1 MSETK
6 LDKDMYFN
14 QPPDDH
20 DRQEV
25 VTVNDPDNIV
35 GLSNKV
41 HSPEISTGTVKKVV
55 AEDVDKNL
63 INNIPNE
70 TEVNKNPVESVKDIL
85 QEKPESMTGGGKCK
99 TDGGRI
105 IGNNSGNST
114 AGALSFNANSLPKTA
129 GACTNS
135 SAGALAFND
144 EELVKQLSALKKND
158 RIGSG
163 ALATA
168 AITSLI
174 SVAPQIIKAIS
185 DLKKGKTV
193 GEGSAIY
200 MKDLSPDKY
209 NQMEALMKQIKNQK
223 NNFKFDSANNEYV
236 VGTGKFGD
244 FMSRA
249 WSKVKEIYGSEAF
262 KPIRNALLSAASN
275 TATKAINKVADKAV
289 SKVQNEDLK
298 NIINVTR
305 DTAQNAKDNII
316 DSQKASGCVKKGGR
330 SSNSSSDA
338 NRYSDNATVKYL
350 STQNKAKMF
359 DKLAN
364 DELAS
369 DSCEEDELTD
379 PKNIFKKKSLNV
391 YPGLPNSKT
400 IVGKYKKIRAR
411 SVFM

>member
-41 HSPEISTGTVKKVV
+41 HSPEISTGPVKKAV
-55 AEDVDKNL
+55 AEDIDKNL

-85 QEKPESMTGGGKCK
+85 QEKPQEMTGAG
-99 TDGGRI
+99 
-105 IGNNSGNST
+105 SG
-114 AGALSFNANSLPKTA
+114 GALSFNANSLPKTA
-129 GACTNS
+129 GALS
-135 SAGALAFND
+135 FND

-193 GEGSAIY
+193 VGEGQAIY

-249 WSKVKEIYGSEAF
+249 WNKVKEIYGSEAF

-275 TATKAINKVADKAV
+275 TATKAINKVADKAA

-305 DTAQNAKDNII
+305 ETAQNAKDNLI
-316 DSQKASGCVKKGGR
+316 DSQKASGCLKKGGR
-330 SSNSSSDA
+330 SANSSSSA
-338 NRYSDNATVKYL
+338 YL
-350 STQNKAKMF
+350 STQNKAKVF
-359 DKLAN
+359 EKLAN

-369 DSCEEDELTD
+369 DSCDEDELTD
-379 PKNIFKKKSLNV
+379 PKNIFKKKSMNV
-391 YPGLPNSKT
+391 YPGLPNAKT
-400 IVGKYKKIRAR
+400 IVGKYKKVRAR

>member
-20 DRQEV
+20 VRQEV

-41 HSPEISTGTVKKVV
+41 HSPEISTGPVKKAI
-55 AEDVDKNL
+55 AEDIDKNL

-85 QEKPESMTGGGKCK
+85 QETPKDMTGGGSCK
-99 TDGGRI
+99 TDG
-105 IGNNSGNST
+105 
-114 AGALSFNANSLPKTA
+114 GALSFNANSLPKPSG
-129 GACTNS
+129 GAPCSTNG
-135 SAGALAFND
+135 GALAFSDD
-144 EELVKQLSALKKND
+144 ELQKQLSALKKND

-193 GEGSAIY
+193 GEGQAIY

-209 NQMEALMKQIKNQK
+209 DQMEALMKQIKNQK

-249 WSKVKEIYGSEAF
+249 WNKVKEIYGSEAF

-275 TATKAINKVADKAV
+275 TATKAINKVADKAA

-305 DTAQNAKDNII
+305 ETAQNAKDNLLE
-316 DSQKASGCVKKGGR
+316 SQKASGCVKKGG
-330 SSNSSSDA
+330 SSSA
-338 NRYSDNATVKYL
+338 SNAYL
-350 STQNKAKMF
+350 STQNKAKVF
-359 DKLAN
+359 DKMAN

-369 DSCEEDELTD
+369 DSCDEDELTD
-379 PKNIFKKKSLNV
+379 PKNIFKKKSMNV
-391 YPGLPNSKT
+391 YPGLPNAKT
-400 IVGKYKKIRAR
+400 IVGKYKKVRAR

>member
-1 MSETK
+1 MNEPNK
-6 LDKDMYFN
+6 RDKDMYFN
-14 QPPDDH
+14 QPPDEH
-20 DRQEV
+20 VRQEV

-35 GLSNKV
+35 GLSHKV

-55 AEDVDKNL
+55 TEDVDKNL

-85 QEKPESMTGGGKCK
+85 QEAPTEPRLLKEQSPESMTGGGAC
-99 TDGGRI
+99 T
-105 IGNNSGNST
+105 NSS
-114 AGALSFNANSLPKTA
+114 AGALSFNANSLPKT
-129 GACTNS
+129 
-135 SAGALAFND
+135 AGALAFND

-200 MKDLSPDKY
+200 MKDLSPDRY
-209 NQMEALMKQIKNQK
+209 DQMEALMKQIKNQK

-305 DTAQNAKDNII
+305 ETAQNAKDNII
-316 DSQKASGCVKKGGR
+316 DSQKASGCVKKGGK
-330 SSNSSSDA
+330 SANNTSDA
-338 NRYSDNATVKYL
+338 SRYL

-369 DSCEEDELTD
+369 DSCDEDELTD
-379 PKNIFKKKSLNV
+379 PKNIFKKKSMNV

-400 IVGKYKKIRAR
+400 IVGKYKKVRAR

>member
-1 MSETK
+1 MNEPNK

-14 QPPDDH
+14 QPPPDH

-35 GLSNKV
+35 GLSHKV
-41 HSPEISTGTVKKVV
+41 HSPEISTGPVKKAV
-55 AEDVDKNL
+55 AEDIDKNL

-70 TEVNKNPVESVKDIL
+70 TQVNKNPVESVKDIL
-85 QEKPESMTGGGKCK
+85 QEKPESMTGAGKCNT
-99 TDGGRI
+99 TD
-105 IGNNSGNST
+105 NT
-114 AGALSFNANSLPKTA
+114 AGALSFNANSLPKPS
-129 GACTNS
+129 G
-135 SAGALAFND
+135 GALAFND

-193 GEGSAIY
+193 GEGQAIY

-209 NQMEALMKQIKNQK
+209 DQMEALMKQVKNQK

-236 VGTGKFGD
+236 VGTGKFGS

-249 WSKVKEIYGSEAF
+249 WNKVKEIYGSEAF
-262 KPIRNALLSAASN
+262 KPIRNALLNAASN
-275 TATKAINKVADKAV
+275 TATKAINKVADKAA

-305 DTAQNAKDNII
+305 ETAQNAADNLI
-316 DSQKASGCVKKGGR
+316 DSQKASGCVKKGG
-330 SSNSSSDA
+330 SAASDA
-338 NRYSDNATVKYL
+338 NRYL

-369 DSCEEDELTD
+369 DSCDEDELTD
-379 PKNIFKKKSLNV
+379 PKNIFKKKALNV
-391 YPGLPNSKT
+391 YPGLPNAKT
-400 IVGKYKKIRAR
+400 IVGKYKKVRAR

>member
-1 MSETK
+1 MNEPNK
-6 LDKDMYFN
+6 LDKETYFN
-14 QPPDDH
+14 QPPDEH
-20 DRQEV
+20 VRQEV

-35 GLSNKV
+35 GLSHKV
-41 HSPEISTGTVKKVV
+41 HSPEVSTGPVKKVV
-55 AEDVDKNL
+55 AEDVDRNL

-85 QEKPESMTGGGKCK
+85 KEKPESMTGGGKCQ
-99 TDGGRI
+99 TDG
-105 IGNNSGNST
+105 
-114 AGALSFNANSLPKTA
+114 GALSFNANSLPKTA
-129 GACTNS
+129 GA
-135 SAGALAFND
+135 LAFSD

-200 MKDLSPDKY
+200 LKDLSPDRY
-209 NQMEALMKQIKNQK
+209 DQMEALMKQIKNQK

-305 DTAQNAKDNII
+305 ETAQNAKDNII
-316 DSQKASGCVKKGGR
+316 DSQKGSGCVKKGGSCSS
-330 SSNSSSDA
+330 SSNS
-338 NRYSDNATVKYL
+338 YL

-379 PKNIFKKKSLNV
+379 PKNIFKKKSMNV
-391 YPGLPNSKT
+391 YPGLPNAKT
-400 IVGKYKKIRAR
+400 IVGKYKKVRAR

>member
-41 HSPEISTGTVKKVV
+41 HSPEISTGPVKKAV
-55 AEDVDKNL
+55 AEDIDKNL

-85 QEKPESMTGGGKCK
+85 QEKPQEMTGGG
-99 TDGGRI
+99 
-105 IGNNSGNST
+105 SG
-114 AGALSFNANSLPKTA
+114 GALSFNANSLPKTA
-129 GACTNS
+129 GALS
-135 SAGALAFND
+135 FND

-193 GEGSAIY
+193 VGEGQSIY

-249 WSKVKEIYGSEAF
+249 WNKVKEIYGSEAF

-275 TATKAINKVADKAV
+275 TATKAINKVADKAA

-305 DTAQNAKDNII
+305 ETAQNAKDNLI
-316 DSQKASGCVKKGGR
+316 DSQKASGCLKKGGR
-330 SSNSSSDA
+330 SANSSSSA
-338 NRYSDNATVKYL
+338 YL
-350 STQNKAKMF
+350 STQNKAKVF
-359 DKLAN
+359 EKLAN

-369 DSCEEDELTD
+369 DSCDEDELTD
-379 PKNIFKKKSLNV
+379 PKNIFKKKSMNV
-391 YPGLPNSKT
+391 YPGLPNAKT
-400 IVGKYKKIRAR
+400 IVGKYKKVRAR

>member
-1 MSETK
+1 MNEPNK

-35 GLSNKV
+35 GLSKKV

-85 QEKPESMTGGGKCK
+85 QEKPESMTGGGA
-99 TDGGRI
+99 D
-105 IGNNSGNST
+105 NT
-114 AGALSFNANSLPKTA
+114 AGALSFNANSLPKT
-129 GACTNS
+129 
-135 SAGALAFND
+135 AGALAFND

-158 RIGSG
+158 RVGSG

-209 NQMEALMKQIKNQK
+209 DQMEALMKQIKNQK
-223 NNFKFDSANNEYV
+223 NNFKFDSANNEFV

-249 WSKVKEIYGSEAF
+249 WNKVKEIYGSEAF
-262 KPIRNALLSAASN
+262 KPIRNALLNAASN
-275 TATKAINKVADKAV
+275 TATRAINKVADKAA

-305 DTAQNAKDNII
+305 ETAQSAKDNII
-316 DSQKASGCVKKGGR
+316 DSQKASGCLKKGGR
-330 SSNSSSDA
+330 SSNNAASSYSNDA
-338 NRYSDNATVKYL
+338 NRYSNDANRYSNDANRYL

-369 DSCEEDELTD
+369 DSCDEDELTD
-379 PKNIFKKKSLNV
+379 PKNIFKKKSMNV
-391 YPGLPNSKT
+391 YPGLPNAKT
-400 IVGKYKKIRAR
+400 IVGKYKKVRAR

>member
-1 MSETK
+1 MEEPNK

-14 QPPDDH
+14 QPPDEH
-20 DRQEV
+20 VRQEV
-25 VTVNDPDNIV
+25 VTVNDPNNIV

-41 HSPEISTGTVKKVV
+41 HSPEVSTGPVKKVV

-85 QEKPESMTGGGKCK
+85 QEIPKENSESMTGAGKCK
-99 TDGGRI
+99 TDGG
-105 IGNNSGNST
+105 
-114 AGALSFNANSLPKTA
+114 ALSFNVNSLPKTS
-129 GACTNS
+129 G
-135 SAGALAFND
+135 GALAFND

-193 GEGSAIY
+193 GEGQAIY

-209 NQMEALMKQIKNQK
+209 DQMEALMKQVKNQK

-305 DTAQNAKDNII
+305 ETAQNAKDNII
-316 DSQKASGCVKKGGR
+316 DSQKASGCVKKGGK
-330 SSNSSSDA
+330 SANTTSDA
-338 NRYSDNATVKYL
+338 NRYL

-364 DELAS
+364 DELAT
-369 DSCEEDELTD
+369 DSCDEDELTD
-379 PKNIFKKKSLNV
+379 PKNIFKKKSMNV
-391 YPGLPNSKT
+391 YPGLPNAKT
-400 IVGKYKKIRAR
+400 IVGKYKKVRAR

>member
-1 MSETK
+1 MNEQNK

-35 GLSNKV
+35 GLSHKV
-41 HSPEISTGTVKKVV
+41 HSPEISTGPVKKAV
-55 AEDVDKNL
+55 AEDIDKNL

-85 QEKPESMTGGGKCK
+85 QTIPAKSPEEMTGGGKCIT
-99 TDGGRI
+99 TDG
-105 IGNNSGNST
+105 
-114 AGALSFNANSLPKTA
+114 GALSFNANSLPKPS
-129 GACTNS
+129 GGGIISNNS
-135 SAGALAFND
+135 RNSTAGALAFND

-193 GEGSAIY
+193 GEGQAIY

-209 NQMEALMKQIKNQK
+209 DQMEALMKQIKNQK

-249 WSKVKEIYGSEAF
+249 WNKVKEIYGSEAF

-275 TATKAINKVADKAV
+275 TATKAINKVADKAA

-305 DTAQNAKDNII
+305 ETAQTAKDNLI
-316 DSQKASGCVKKGGR
+316 DSQKASGCVKKGGSS
-330 SSNSSSDA
+330 SSNSTD
-338 NRYSDNATVKYL
+338 RYL
-350 STQNKAKMF
+350 STQNKAAVF

-369 DSCEEDELTD
+369 DSCDEDELTD
-379 PKNIFKKKSLNV
+379 PKNIFKKKSMNV
-391 YPGLPNSKT
+391 YPGLPNAKT
-400 IVGKYKKIRAR
+400 IVGKYKKVRAR
-411 SVFM
+411 SVFL

>member
-20 DRQEV
+20 DRQDV

-41 HSPEISTGTVKKVV
+41 HSPEVSTGPVKKVV
-55 AEDVDKNL
+55 AEDVDRNL

-85 QEKPESMTGGGKCK
+85 QEKPQEMTGGG
-99 TDGGRI
+99 
-105 IGNNSGNST
+105 SG
-114 AGALSFNANSLPKTA
+114 GALSFNANSLPKPS
-129 GACTNS
+129 G
-135 SAGALAFND
+135 GALAFSD

-158 RIGSG
+158 RIGTG

-193 GEGSAIY
+193 GEGQAIY
-200 MKDLSPDKY
+200 MKDLSPDRY
-209 NQMEALMKQIKNQK
+209 DQMEALMKQIKNQK

-249 WSKVKEIYGSEAF
+249 WNKVKEIYGSEGF

-305 DTAQNAKDNII
+305 ETAQTAKDNII
-316 DSQKASGCVKKGGR
+316 DSQKASGCIKKGGQAEQAVGGR
-330 SSNSSSDA
+330 SSNSSTS
-338 NRYSDNATVKYL
+338 SYL

-369 DSCEEDELTD
+369 DSCDEEELTD
-379 PKNIFKKKSLNV
+379 PKNIFKKKSLNI
-391 YPGLPNSKT
+391 YPGLPNAKT
-400 IVGKYKKIRAR
+400 IVGKYKKVRAR

>member
-1 MSETK
+1 MNEPNK
-6 LDKDMYFN
+6 LDKDAYFN
-14 QPPDDH
+14 QPPDEH
-20 DRQEV
+20 VRQEV
-25 VTVNDPDNIV
+25 VTVNDPNNIV

-41 HSPEISTGTVKKVV
+41 HSAEVSTGPVKKVV
-55 AEDVDKNL
+55 AEDIDKNL

-85 QEKPESMTGGGKCK
+85 QEIPKDISQEKPETMTGGGKCK
-99 TDGGRI
+99 TDGG
-105 IGNNSGNST
+105 
-114 AGALSFNANSLPKTA
+114 ALSFNANSLPKG
-129 GACTNS
+129 GALTNC
-135 SAGALAFND
+135 SAGALAFSD

-200 MKDLSPDKY
+200 MKDLLPDRY
-209 NQMEALMKQIKNQK
+209 DQMEALMKQIKNQK
-223 NNFKFDSANNEYV
+223 NNFKFDSANSEYV

-275 TATKAINKVADKAV
+275 TATKAINKVADKAA

-305 DTAQNAKDNII
+305 ETAQTAKDNII

-330 SSNSSSDA
+330 SSNSAASS
-338 NRYSDNATVKYL
+338 YL
-350 STQNKAKMF
+350 STQNKAAVF

-364 DELAS
+364 DELQS

-379 PKNIFKKKSLNV
+379 PKNIFKKKSMNV
-391 YPGLPNSKT
+391 YPGLPNAKT
-400 IVGKYKKIRAR
+400 IVGKYKKVRAR

>member
-1 MSETK
+1 MNEPYK
-6 LDKDMYFN
+6 LDKDMQFN
-14 QPPDDH
+14 QPPDEH
-20 DRQEV
+20 VRQEV
-25 VTVNDPDNIV
+25 VTINDPDNIV
-35 GLSNKV
+35 GLSHKV
-41 HSPEISTGTVKKVV
+41 HSPEVSTGPVKKVV
-55 AEDVDKNL
+55 AEDIDKNL
-63 INNIPNE
+63 INNIQNE

-85 QEKPESMTGGGKCK
+85 QEKPVDMTGGGKC
-99 TDGGRI
+99 D
-105 IGNNSGNST
+105 NT
-114 AGALSFNANSLPKTA
+114 AGALSFNANSLPKPS
-129 GACTNS
+129 G
-135 SAGALAFND
+135 GALAFSD

-163 ALATA
+163 AFATA

-193 GEGSAIY
+193 GEGSSIY
-200 MKDLSPDKY
+200 MKDLAPDRY
-209 NQMEALMKQIKNQK
+209 DQMEALMKQIKNQK

-305 DTAQNAKDNII
+305 ETAQNAKDNII
-316 DSQKASGCVKKGGR
+316 DSQKASGCEKKSQGVKKGGR
-330 SSNSSSDA
+330 SSSSS
-338 NRYSDNATVKYL
+338 NSYL
-350 STQNKAKMF
+350 STQNKAAVF

-364 DELAS
+364 DELQS
-369 DSCEEDELTD
+369 DSCDEDELTD
-379 PKNIFKKKSLNV
+379 PKNIFKKKSMNV
-391 YPGLPNSKT
+391 YPGLPNAKT
-400 IVGKYKKIRAR
+400 IVGKYKKVRAR
-411 SVFM
+411 SVFMQEQVLNN

>member
-1 MSETK
+1 MNKTSSFKVDEPNK
-6 LDKDMYFN
+6 LDKDTYFS
-14 QPPDDH
+14 QPPDEH
-20 DRQEV
+20 VRQEV

-41 HSPEISTGTVKKVV
+41 HSPEISTGTIKKVV
-55 AEDVDKNL
+55 AEDIDKNL

-85 QEKPESMTGGGKCK
+85 QEIPKEISQEKPQSMTGGGKCK
-99 TDGGRI
+99 TDGG
-105 IGNNSGNST
+105 
-114 AGALSFNANSLPKTA
+114 ALSFNANSLPKT
-129 GACTNS
+129 
-135 SAGALAFND
+135 AGALAFND

-158 RIGSG
+158 RVGSG

-200 MKDLSPDKY
+200 MKDLSPDRY
-209 NQMEALMKQIKNQK
+209 DQMEALMKQIKNQK
-223 NNFKFDSANNEYV
+223 NNFKFDSANNEFV

-249 WSKVKEIYGSEAF
+249 WNKVKEIYGSEAF

-305 DTAQNAKDNII
+305 ETAQNAKDNII
-316 DSQKASGCVKKGGR
+316 DSQKASGCLKKGGR
-330 SSNSSSDA
+330 SANSSSA
-338 NRYSDNATVKYL
+338 ASQYL

-379 PKNIFKKKSLNV
+379 PKNIFKKKSMNV
-391 YPGLPNSKT
+391 YPGLPNAKT
-400 IVGKYKKIRAR
+400 IVGKYKKVRAR
-411 SVFM
+411 SVFL

>member
-1 MSETK
+1 MNEPNK

-14 QPPDDH
+14 QPPDEH
-20 DRQEV
+20 VRQEV

-35 GLSNKV
+35 GLSHKV
-41 HSPEISTGTVKKVV
+41 HSPEISTGTVKKVI
-55 AEDVDKNL
+55 AEDVDRNL

-85 QEKPESMTGGGKCK
+85 QEIPKEISQEKPESMTGGGKCNT
-99 TDGGRI
+99 TDG
-105 IGNNSGNST
+105 
-114 AGALSFNANSLPKTA
+114 GALSFNANSLPKT
-129 GACTNS
+129 
-135 SAGALAFND
+135 AGALAFND

-193 GEGSAIY
+193 GEGQAIY
-200 MKDLSPDKY
+200 MKDLSPDRY
-209 NQMEALMKQIKNQK
+209 DQMEALMKQIKNQK

-249 WSKVKEIYGSEAF
+249 WNKVKEIYGSEAF
-262 KPIRNALLSAASN
+262 KPIRNALLNAASN

-289 SKVQNEDLK
+289 SKVQNKDLK

-305 DTAQNAKDNII
+305 ETAQSAKDNII
-316 DSQKASGCVKKGGR
+316 NSQKASGCVKKGGR
-330 SSNSSSDA
+330 SSN
-338 NRYSDNATVKYL
+338 NATSSYL
-350 STQNKAKMF
+350 STQNKAVVF

-364 DELAS
+364 DELQS

-379 PKNIFKKKSLNV
+379 PKNIFKKKSMNV
-391 YPGLPNSKT
+391 YPGLPNAKT
-400 IVGKYKKIRAR
+400 IVGKYKKVRAR
-411 SVFM
+411 SVFL

>member
-1 MSETK
+1 MDKPNK

-14 QPPDDH
+14 QPLDDH

-35 GLSNKV
+35 ELSNKV
-41 HSPEISTGTVKKVV
+41 HSPEVSTGTVKKVV
-55 AEDVDKNL
+55 AEDVDRNL

-70 TEVNKNPVESVKDIL
+70 TEVNKNPIESVKDIL
-85 QEKPESMTGGGKCK
+85 QEAPKNMTGGGKCK
-99 TDGGRI
+99 TDGGI
-105 IGNNSGNST
+105 IGNNSRNST
-114 AGALSFNANSLPKTA
+114 AGALSFNANSLPKPS
-129 GACTNS
+129 G
-135 SAGALAFND
+135 GALAFSDD
-144 EELVKQLSALKKND
+144 ELQKQLSALKKNE

-209 NQMEALMKQIKNQK
+209 DQMEALMKQIKNQK

-249 WSKVKEIYGSEAF
+249 WNKVKEIYGSEGF
-262 KPIRNALLSAASN
+262 KPIRNALLNAASN
-275 TATKAINKVADKAV
+275 TATKAINKVADKAA

-305 DTAQNAKDNII
+305 ETAQNAKDSII
-316 DSQKASGCVKKGGR
+316 DSQKASGCLKKGGR
-330 SSNSSSDA
+330 SANSSSSA
-338 NRYSDNATVKYL
+338 YL

-369 DSCEEDELTD
+369 DSCDEDELTD
-379 PKNIFKKKSLNV
+379 PKNIFKKKSMNV

-400 IVGKYKKIRAR
+400 IVGKYKKVRAR

>member
-1 MSETK
+1 MEEPNK

-14 QPPDDH
+14 QPPDEH
-20 DRQEV
+20 VRQEV
-25 VTVNDPDNIV
+25 VTVNDPNNIV

-41 HSPEISTGTVKKVV
+41 HSPEVSTGPVKKVV

-85 QEKPESMTGGGKCK
+85 QEIPKENSESMTGAGKCK
-99 TDGGRI
+99 TDGG
-105 IGNNSGNST
+105 
-114 AGALSFNANSLPKTA
+114 ALSFNVNSLPKTS
-129 GACTNS
+129 G
-135 SAGALAFND
+135 GALAFND

-193 GEGSAIY
+193 GEGQAIY

-209 NQMEALMKQIKNQK
+209 DQMEALMKQVKNQK

-305 DTAQNAKDNII
+305 ETAQNAKDNII
-316 DSQKASGCVKKGGR
+316 DSQKASGCVKKGGK
-330 SSNSSSDA
+330 SANTTSDA
-338 NRYSDNATVKYL
+338 NRYL

-364 DELAS
+364 DELAT
-369 DSCEEDELTD
+369 DSCDEDELTD
-379 PKNIFKKKSLNV
+379 PKNIFKKKSMHV
-391 YPGLPNSKT
+391 YPGLPNAKT
-400 IVGKYKKIRAR
+400 IVGKYKKVRAR

>member
-1 MSETK
+1 MNEPNK

-14 QPPDDH
+14 QPPDEH
-20 DRQEV
+20 VRQEV

-35 GLSNKV
+35 GLSHKV

-55 AEDVDKNL
+55 AEDIDKNL

-85 QEKPESMTGGGKCK
+85 QTIPAKSPEEMTGGGKCNT
-99 TDGGRI
+99 TDG
-105 IGNNSGNST
+105 
-114 AGALSFNANSLPKTA
+114 GALSFNANSLPKT
-129 GACTNS
+129 
-135 SAGALAFND
+135 AGALAFND

-174 SVAPQIIKAIS
+174 SVAPQIIKAVS

-209 NQMEALMKQIKNQK
+209 DQMEALMKQVKNQK

-236 VGTGKFGD
+236 VGTGKLGTL
-244 FMSRA
+244 MSRA
-249 WSKVKEIYGSEAF
+249 WQKLKDIYGSEGF

-275 TATKAINKVADKAV
+275 TASKAINKAADKIS

-305 DTAQNAKDNII
+305 ETAQNAKDNII
-316 DSQKASGCVKKGGR
+316 DSQKASGCVKKGGQAEQAVGGR
-330 SSNSSSDA
+330 SANSSSDA
-338 NRYSDNATVKYL
+338 SLYL

-369 DSCEEDELTD
+369 DSCDEDELVD
-379 PKNIFKKKSLNV
+379 PKNIFKKKSMNV
-391 YPGLPNSKT
+391 YPGLPNAKT
-400 IVGKYKKIRAR
+400 IVGKYKKVRAR

>member
-41 HSPEISTGTVKKVV
+41 HSPEISTGPVKKAV
-55 AEDVDKNL
+55 AEDIDKNL

-70 TEVNKNPVESVKDIL
+70 TQVNKNPVESVKDIL
-85 QEKPESMTGGGKCK
+85 QEKPVDMTGAGKCK
-99 TDGGRI
+99 TDG
-105 IGNNSGNST
+105 
-114 AGALSFNANSLPKTA
+114 GALSFNANSLPKPS
-129 GACTNS
+129 G
-135 SAGALAFND
+135 GALAFSDD
-144 EELVKQLSALKKND
+144 ELQKQLSALKKND
-158 RIGSG
+158 KIGSG

-193 GEGSAIY
+193 GEGQAIY

-209 NQMEALMKQIKNQK
+209 DQMEALMKQIKNQK

-249 WSKVKEIYGSEAF
+249 WNKVKEIYGTEAF
-262 KPIRNALLSAASN
+262 KPIRNALLNAASN
-275 TATKAINKVADKAV
+275 TATKAINKVADKAA

-305 DTAQNAKDNII
+305 ETAQNAKDNLI
-316 DSQKASGCVKKGGR
+316 DSQKASGCIKKGGSS
-330 SSNSSSDA
+330 SSNS
-338 NRYSDNATVKYL
+338 YL
-350 STQNKAKMF
+350 STQNKAAVF

-369 DSCEEDELTD
+369 DSCDEDELTD
-379 PKNIFKKKSLNV
+379 PKNIFKKKSMNI
-391 YPGLPNSKT
+391 YPGLPNAKT
-400 IVGKYKKIRAR
+400 IVGKYKKVRAR

>member
-6 LDKDMYFN
+6 LDKEMYFN
-14 QPPDDH
+14 QPLDDH

-25 VTVNDPDNIV
+25 VSVNDPDNIV

-41 HSPEISTGTVKKVV
+41 HSPEISTGPVKKAV
-55 AEDVDKNL
+55 AEDIDKNL

-85 QEKPESMTGGGKCK
+85 QEKPVDMTGAGKCK
-99 TDGGRI
+99 
-105 IGNNSGNST
+105 

-129 GACTNS
+129 GA
-135 SAGALAFND
+135 LAFND
-144 EELVKQLSALKKND
+144 DELQKQLSALKKND
-158 RIGSG
+158 RIASG
-163 ALATA
+163 AFATA

-193 GEGSAIY
+193 GEGQAIY

-209 NQMEALMKQIKNQK
+209 DQMEALMKQIKNQK

-249 WSKVKEIYGSEAF
+249 WNKVKELYGSEAF
-262 KPIRNALLSAASN
+262 KPIRNALLNAASN
-275 TATKAINKVADKAV
+275 TATKAINKVADKAA

-305 DTAQNAKDNII
+305 ETAQNAKDSII
-316 DSQKASGCVKKGGR
+316 DSQKASGCFKKGG
-330 SSNSSSDA
+330 SSSSSDA
-338 NRYSDNATVKYL
+338 HRYL
-350 STQNKAKMF
+350 STQNKAAMF

-369 DSCEEDELTD
+369 DSCDEDTLTD
-379 PKNIFKKKSLNV
+379 PKNIFKKKSINI
-391 YPGLPNSKT
+391 YPGLPNAKT
-400 IVGKYKKIRAR
+400 IVGKYKKVRAR

>member
-1 MSETK
+1 MNEPNK

-14 QPPDDH
+14 QPPDEH
-20 DRQEV
+20 VRQEV

-35 GLSNKV
+35 GLSHKV
-41 HSPEISTGTVKKVV
+41 HSPEISTGPVKKAV
-55 AEDVDKNL
+55 AEDIDKNL

-85 QEKPESMTGGGKCK
+85 QEIPKEISQEKPQSMTGAGKCNT
-99 TDGGRI
+99 TDG
-105 IGNNSGNST
+105 
-114 AGALSFNANSLPKTA
+114 GALSFNVNSLPKTS
-129 GACTNS
+129 G
-135 SAGALAFND
+135 GALAFND

-209 NQMEALMKQIKNQK
+209 DQMEALMKQIKNQK

-305 DTAQNAKDNII
+305 ETAQNAKDNII
-316 DSQKASGCVKKGGR
+316 DSQKASGCVKKGGSS
-330 SSNSSSDA
+330 SSNS
-338 NRYSDNATVKYL
+338 YSNDATVKYL

-379 PKNIFKKKSLNV
+379 PKNIFKKKSMNV
-391 YPGLPNSKT
+391 YPGLPNAKT
-400 IVGKYKKIRAR
+400 IVGKYKKVRAR

>member
-41 HSPEISTGTVKKVV
+41 HSPEISTGPVKKAV
-55 AEDVDKNL
+55 AEDIDKNL

-85 QEKPESMTGGGKCK
+85 QEKPQSMTGGGKCK
-99 TDGGRI
+99 TDG
-105 IGNNSGNST
+105 
-114 AGALSFNANSLPKTA
+114 GALSFNANSLPKTA

-135 SAGALAFND
+135 SAGALAFSDD
-144 EELVKQLSALKKND
+144 ELQKQLSALKKND
-158 RIGSG
+158 RIGTG
-163 ALATA
+163 ALTTA

-193 GEGSAIY
+193 GEGQAIY
-200 MKDLSPDKY
+200 MKDLSPDRY
-209 NQMEALMKQIKNQK
+209 DQMEALMKQIKNQK

-249 WSKVKEIYGSEAF
+249 WNKVKEIYGSEAF

-305 DTAQNAKDNII
+305 ETAQNAKDNLLE
-316 DSQKASGCVKKGGR
+316 SQKASGCVKKGGR
-330 SSNSSSDA
+330 SSN
-338 NRYSDNATVKYL
+338 NATVKYL
-350 STQNKAKMF
+350 STQNKAAVF

-369 DSCEEDELTD
+369 DSCDEDELTD
-379 PKNIFKKKSLNV
+379 PKNIFKKKSMNV
-391 YPGLPNSKT
+391 YPGLPNAKT
-400 IVGKYKKIRAR
+400 IVGKYKKVRAR

>member
-1 MSETK
+1 MNEPNK
-6 LDKDMYFN
+6 LDKEMYFN
-14 QPPDDH
+14 QPPDEH
-20 DRQEV
+20 VRQEV

-35 GLSNKV
+35 GLSHKV
-41 HSPEISTGTVKKVV
+41 HSSEVSTGPVKKVV
-55 AEDVDKNL
+55 TEDIDKNL
-63 INNIPNE
+63 INNISNE

-85 QEKPESMTGGGKCK
+85 QEIPVESRMLKEQSLQSMTGGGKCK
-99 TDGGRI
+99 TDGG
-105 IGNNSGNST
+105 
-114 AGALSFNANSLPKTA
+114 ALSFNANNLPKTA
-129 GACTNS
+129 GA
-135 SAGALAFND
+135 LAFSD

-193 GEGSAIY
+193 GEGSSIY
-200 MKDLSPDKY
+200 MKDLSPDRY
-209 NQMEALMKQIKNQK
+209 DQMEALMKQIKNQK

-305 DTAQNAKDNII
+305 ETAQNAKDNII
-316 DSQKASGCVKKGGR
+316 DSQKASGCVKKGG
-330 SSNSSSDA
+330 SSSSDA
-338 NRYSDNATVKYL
+338 SRYL

-379 PKNIFKKKSLNV
+379 PKNIFKKKSMNV
-391 YPGLPNSKT
+391 YPGLPNAKT
-400 IVGKYKKIRAR
+400 IVGKYKKVRAR

>member
-1 MSETK
+1 MNEPNK
-6 LDKDMYFN
+6 LDKETYFN
-14 QPPDDH
+14 QPPDEH
-20 DRQEV
+20 VRQEV

-35 GLSNKV
+35 GLSHKV
-41 HSPEISTGTVKKVV
+41 HSPEVSTGHVKKVV
-55 AEDVDKNL
+55 AEDVDRNL

-85 QEKPESMTGGGKCK
+85 QEIPKEISQEIPQEKPESMTGGG
-99 TDGGRI
+99 
-105 IGNNSGNST
+105 SG
-114 AGALSFNANSLPKTA
+114 GALSFNANSLPKTA
-129 GACTNS
+129 GA
-135 SAGALAFND
+135 LAFSD

-185 DLKKGKTV
+185 DLKKGKTL

-200 MKDLSPDKY
+200 MKDLSPDRY
-209 NQMEALMKQIKNQK
+209 DQMEALMKQIKNQK

-275 TATKAINKVADKAV
+275 TATKAINRVADKAV

-305 DTAQNAKDNII
+305 ETAQNAKDNII
-316 DSQKASGCVKKGGR
+316 DSQKASGCVKKGGSS
-330 SSNSSSDA
+330 SSNS
-338 NRYSDNATVKYL
+338 YL

-379 PKNIFKKKSLNV
+379 PKNIFKKKSMNV
-391 YPGLPNSKT
+391 YPGLPNAKT
-400 IVGKYKKIRAR
+400 IVGKYKKVRAR

>member
-1 MSETK
+1 MNKPNK
-6 LDKDMYFN
+6 LDKESYFN
-14 QPPDDH
+14 QPPDEYV
-20 DRQEV
+20 RQEV

-35 GLSNKV
+35 GLSHKV
-41 HSPEISTGTVKKVV
+41 HSPEVSTGPVKKVV
-55 AEDVDKNL
+55 AEDIDRNL

-70 TEVNKNPVESVKDIL
+70 TGVNKNPVESVKDIL
-85 QEKPESMTGGGKCK
+85 QEFPKENSQEAPTEIEKPESMTGGGKCK
-99 TDGGRI
+99 TDGG
-105 IGNNSGNST
+105 
-114 AGALSFNANSLPKTA
+114 ALSFNANSLPKTA
-129 GACTNS
+129 GALTNC

-144 EELVKQLSALKKND
+144 EELVKQLSALKKNE

-193 GEGSAIY
+193 GEGSTIY
-200 MKDLSPDKY
+200 MKDLSPDRY
-209 NQMEALMKQIKNQK
+209 DQMEALMKQIKNQK

-305 DTAQNAKDNII
+305 ETAQNTKDNII
-316 DSQKASGCVKKGGR
+316 DSQKASGCVKKGGSS
-330 SSNSSSDA
+330 SSNS
-338 NRYSDNATVKYL
+338 YL

-379 PKNIFKKKSLNV
+379 PKNIFKKKSMNV
-391 YPGLPNSKT
+391 YPGLPNAKT
-400 IVGKYKKIRAR
+400 IVGKYKKVRAR

>member
-1 MSETK
+1 MNEPNK

-14 QPPDDH
+14 QPPDEH
-20 DRQEV
+20 VRQEV

-55 AEDVDKNL
+55 TEDIDKNL

-85 QEKPESMTGGGKCK
+85 KEVPAKSPEEMTGGGRCK
-99 TDGGRI
+99 TDG
-105 IGNNSGNST
+105 
-114 AGALSFNANSLPKTA
+114 GALSFNASNLPKT
-129 GACTNS
+129 
-135 SAGALAFND
+135 AGALAFND

-158 RIGSG
+158 RVGSG

-209 NQMEALMKQIKNQK
+209 DQMEALMKQIKNQK

-249 WSKVKEIYGSEAF
+249 WNKVKEIYGSEAF
-262 KPIRNALLSAASN
+262 KPIRNALLNAASN

-305 DTAQNAKDNII
+305 ETAQNAKDNLLE
-316 DSQKASGCVKKGGR
+316 SQKASGCVKKGGR
-330 SSNSSSDA
+330 SSNSDA
-338 NRYSDNATVKYL
+338 DRYL
-350 STQNKAKMF
+350 STQNKAAVF

-379 PKNIFKKKSLNV
+379 PKNIFKKKSMDV
-391 YPGLPNSKT
+391 HPGLANSKT
-400 IVGKYKKIRAR
+400 IVGKYKKVRAR
-411 SVFM
+411 SVFL

>member
-20 DRQEV
+20 YRQEIL
-25 VTVNDPDNIV
+25 TVNDPDNIV

-41 HSPEISTGTVKKVV
+41 HSPEISTGPVKKAV
-55 AEDVDKNL
+55 AEDIDKNL

-70 TEVNKNPVESVKDIL
+70 TQVNKNPVESVKDIL
-85 QEKPESMTGGGKCK
+85 QEKPQEMTGAGKC
-99 TDGGRI
+99 D
-105 IGNNSGNST
+105 NT
-114 AGALSFNANSLPKTA
+114 AGALSFNANSLPK
-129 GACTNS
+129 G
-135 SAGALAFND
+135 GALAFND

-209 NQMEALMKQIKNQK
+209 DQMEALMKQIKNQK

-244 FMSRA
+244 FMSKA
-249 WSKVKEIYGSEAF
+249 WNKVKEIYGSEAF
-262 KPIRNALLSAASN
+262 KPIKNALLSAASN
-275 TATKAINKVADKAV
+275 TATKAINKVADKAA

-305 DTAQNAKDNII
+305 ETAQTAKDNLI

-330 SSNSSSDA
+330 SSNSSSSA
-338 NRYSDNATVKYL
+338 QQYL
-350 STQNKAKMF
+350 STQNKAAMF
-359 DKLAN
+359 DKMAN

-369 DSCEEDELTD
+369 DSCDEDELTD
-379 PKNIFKKKSLNV
+379 PKNIFKKKSMNV
-391 YPGLPNSKT
+391 YPGLPNAKT
-400 IVGKYKKIRAR
+400 IVGKYKKVRAR

>member
-1 MSETK
+1 MNEPNK

-14 QPPDDH
+14 QPPDEH
-20 DRQEV
+20 VRQEV
-25 VTVNDPDNIV
+25 VTVNDPDKIV
-35 GLSNKV
+35 ELSHKV
-41 HSPEISTGTVKKVV
+41 HSPEVSTGPIKKVV
-55 AEDVDKNL
+55 AEDIDRNL

-85 QEKPESMTGGGKCK
+85 QEKPESMTGAGKCNT
-99 TDGGRI
+99 TDG
-105 IGNNSGNST
+105 
-114 AGALSFNANSLPKTA
+114 GALSFNANSLPKT
-129 GACTNS
+129 
-135 SAGALAFND
+135 AGALAFND

-158 RIGSG
+158 RVGSG

-209 NQMEALMKQIKNQK
+209 DQMEALMKQIKNQK

-305 DTAQNAKDNII
+305 ETAQNAKDNII
-316 DSQKASGCVKKGGR
+316 DSQKASGCVKKGGSS
-330 SSNSSSDA
+330 SSNS
-338 NRYSDNATVKYL
+338 YSDNATVKYL
-350 STQNKAKMF
+350 ATQNKAKVF

-369 DSCEEDELTD
+369 DSCDEDELTD
-379 PKNIFKKKSLNV
+379 PKNIFKKKSMNV
-391 YPGLPNSKT
+391 YPGLPNAKT
-400 IVGKYKKIRAR
+400 IVGKYKKVRAR

>member
-41 HSPEISTGTVKKVV
+41 HSPEISTGPVKKAV
-55 AEDVDKNL
+55 AEDIDKNL

-85 QEKPESMTGGGKCK
+85 QEIPKEISQEKPESMTGGGKCK
-99 TDGGRI
+99 
-105 IGNNSGNST
+105 S

-129 GACTNS
+129 GA
-135 SAGALAFND
+135 LAFND
-144 EELVKQLSALKKND
+144 EELEKQLSALKKND
-158 RIGSG
+158 RVGSG

-185 DLKKGKTV
+185 DLKKGKTI
-193 GEGSAIY
+193 GEGQSIY

-209 NQMEALMKQIKNQK
+209 DQMEALMKQVKNQK

-249 WSKVKEIYGSEAF
+249 WNKVKEIYGSEAF
-262 KPIRNALLSAASN
+262 KPIRNALLNAASN
-275 TATKAINKVADKAV
+275 TATKAINKVADKAA

-305 DTAQNAKDNII
+305 ETAQNAKDNLI

-330 SSNSSSDA
+330 SSNNAASS
-338 NRYSDNATVKYL
+338 YL
-350 STQNKAKMF
+350 STQNKAAVF

-369 DSCEEDELTD
+369 DSCDEDELTD
-379 PKNIFKKKSLNV
+379 PKNIFKKKSMNV
-391 YPGLPNSKT
+391 YPGLPNAKT
-400 IVGKYKKIRAR
+400 IVGKYKKVRAR

>member
-6 LDKDMYFN
+6 LDKEMYFN

-25 VTVNDPDNIV
+25 VSVNDPDNIV
-35 GLSNKV
+35 GLSHKV
-41 HSPEISTGTVKKVV
+41 HSPEISTGPVKKAV
-55 AEDVDKNL
+55 AEDIDKNL

-85 QEKPESMTGGGKCK
+85 QEIPQEKPESMTGGGKC
-99 TDGGRI
+99 
-105 IGNNSGNST
+105 NNT

-129 GACTNS
+129 GA
-135 SAGALAFND
+135 LAFSDD
-144 EELVKQLSALKKND
+144 ELQKQLSALKKND
-158 RIGSG
+158 RIASG
-163 ALATA
+163 AFAAA

-174 SVAPQIIKAIS
+174 SAAPQIIKAIS

-193 GEGSAIY
+193 GEGQAIY

-209 NQMEALMKQIKNQK
+209 DQMEALMKQIKNQK

-249 WSKVKEIYGSEAF
+249 WNKVKEIYGSESF

-275 TATKAINKVADKAV
+275 TATKAINKVADKAA

-305 DTAQNAKDNII
+305 ETAQNAKDSII
-316 DSQKASGCVKKGGR
+316 DSQKASGCFKKGG
-330 SSNSSSDA
+330 SSSSSDA
-338 NRYSDNATVKYL
+338 HRYL
-350 STQNKAKMF
+350 STQNKAAMF

-369 DSCEEDELTD
+369 DSCEEDELAD
-379 PKNIFKKKSLNV
+379 PKNIFKKKSINI
-391 YPGLPNSKT
+391 YPGLPNAKT
-400 IVGKYKKIRAR
+400 IVGKYKKVRAR

>member
-1 MSETK
+1 MNEPNK
-6 LDKDMYFN
+6 LNKDMYFN

-41 HSPEISTGTVKKVV
+41 HSPEISTGPVKKAV
-55 AEDVDKNL
+55 AEDIDKNL

-85 QEKPESMTGGGKCK
+85 QEKPVDMTGAGKCNT
-99 TDGGRI
+99 TDG
-105 IGNNSGNST
+105 
-114 AGALSFNANSLPKTA
+114 GALSFNANSLPKPS
-129 GACTNS
+129 G
-135 SAGALAFND
+135 GALAFND
-144 EELVKQLSALKKND
+144 DELVKQLSALKKND
-158 RIGSG
+158 RVGSG

-193 GEGSAIY
+193 GEGQSIY

-209 NQMEALMKQIKNQK
+209 DQMEALMKQVKNQK

-236 VGTGKFGD
+236 VGTGKFGN

-249 WSKVKEIYGSEAF
+249 WNKVKEIYGSEAF

-275 TATKAINKVADKAV
+275 TATKAINKVADKAA

-305 DTAQNAKDNII
+305 ETAQNAADNLI
-316 DSQKASGCVKKGGR
+316 DSQKASGCLKKGGSS
-330 SSNSSSDA
+330 SSNS
-338 NRYSDNATVKYL
+338 YL
-350 STQNKAKMF
+350 STQNKAAVF

-364 DELAS
+364 DELQS
-369 DSCEEDELTD
+369 DSCDEEELTD
-379 PKNIFKKKSLNV
+379 PKNIFKKKALNV
-391 YPGLPNSKT
+391 YPGLPNAKT
-400 IVGKYKKIRAR
+400 IVGKYKKVRAR

>member
-1 MSETK
+1 MNEPNK

-14 QPPDDH
+14 QPPDEH
-20 DRQEV
+20 VRQEV

-55 AEDVDKNL
+55 TEDIDKNL

-85 QEKPESMTGGGKCK
+85 KEVPAKSPEEMTGAGACTNSSAGKCK
-99 TDGGRI
+99 TDGG
-105 IGNNSGNST
+105 
-114 AGALSFNANSLPKTA
+114 ALSFNASNLPKT
-129 GACTNS
+129 
-135 SAGALAFND
+135 AGALAFND

-209 NQMEALMKQIKNQK
+209 DQMEALMKQIKNQK
-223 NNFKFDSANNEYV
+223 NNFKFDSVNNEYV

-249 WSKVKEIYGSEAF
+249 WNKVKEIYGSEAF
-262 KPIRNALLSAASN
+262 KPIRNALLNAASN

-305 DTAQNAKDNII
+305 ETAQNAKDNLLE
-316 DSQKASGCVKKGGR
+316 SQKASGCVSQGQQGIKKGGK
-330 SSNSSSDA
+330 SSNSDA
-338 NRYSDNATVKYL
+338 NRYL
-350 STQNKAKMF
+350 STQNKAAVF

-379 PKNIFKKKSLNV
+379 PKNIFKKKSMDV
-391 YPGLPNSKT
+391 HPGLANSKT

-411 SVFM
+411 SVFL

>member
-1 MSETK
+1 MNEPNK

-14 QPPDDH
+14 QPPDEH
-20 DRQEV
+20 VRQEV

-35 GLSNKV
+35 GLSHKV
-41 HSPEISTGTVKKVV
+41 HSPEVSTGPVKKVV
-55 AEDVDKNL
+55 AEDIDRNL

-70 TEVNKNPVESVKDIL
+70 TEVNKNTVESVKDIL
-85 QEKPESMTGGGKCK
+85 QEIPKEAPTDMTGGGKCK
-99 TDGGRI
+99 TDG
-105 IGNNSGNST
+105 
-114 AGALSFNANSLPKTA
+114 GALSFNANSLPKTA
-129 GACTNS
+129 GA
-135 SAGALAFND
+135 LAFSD

-158 RIGSG
+158 RVGSG

-209 NQMEALMKQIKNQK
+209 DQMEALMKQIKNQK

-305 DTAQNAKDNII
+305 ETAQNAKDNII
-316 DSQKASGCVKKGGR
+316 DSQKASGCVKKGGSS
-330 SSNSSSDA
+330 SSNS
-338 NRYSDNATVKYL
+338 YL

-379 PKNIFKKKSLNV
+379 SKNIFKKKSMNV
-391 YPGLPNSKT
+391 YPGLPNAKT
-400 IVGKYKKIRAR
+400 IVGKYKKVRAR

>member
-1 MSETK
+1 MNEPNK
-6 LDKDMYFN
+6 LNKDMYFN

-35 GLSNKV
+35 GLSHKV
-41 HSPEISTGTVKKVV
+41 HSPEISTGPVKKAV
-55 AEDVDKNL
+55 AEDIDKNL

-85 QEKPESMTGGGKCK
+85 QTIPAKSPEEMTGGGKCIT
-99 TDGGRI
+99 TDG
-105 IGNNSGNST
+105 
-114 AGALSFNANSLPKTA
+114 GALSFNANSLPKPS
-129 GACTNS
+129 G
-135 SAGALAFND
+135 GALAFND

-193 GEGSAIY
+193 GEGQAIY
-200 MKDLSPDKY
+200 MKDLSPNKY
-209 NQMEALMKQIKNQK
+209 DQMEALMKQVKNQK

-275 TATKAINKVADKAV
+275 TATKAINKVADKAA

-305 DTAQNAKDNII
+305 ETAQNAKDSII
-316 DSQKASGCVKKGGR
+316 DSQKASGCVKKGG
-330 SSNSSSDA
+330 SSSASNS
-338 NRYSDNATVKYL
+338 NRYSNAYL
-350 STQNKAKMF
+350 STQNKAAVF

-379 PKNIFKKKSLNV
+379 PKNIFKKKSMNV
-391 YPGLPNSKT
+391 YPGLPNAKT
-400 IVGKYKKIRAR
+400 IVGKYKKVRAR

>member
-1 MSETK
+1 MNEPNK

-41 HSPEISTGTVKKVV
+41 HSPEISTGPVKKAV
-55 AEDVDKNL
+55 AEDIDKNL

-85 QEKPESMTGGGKCK
+85 QEKPQEMTGGGKCK
-99 TDGGRI
+99 SDG
-105 IGNNSGNST
+105 
-114 AGALSFNANSLPKTA
+114 GALSFNANSLPKTA
-129 GACTNS
+129 GGIIGNNS
-135 SAGALAFND
+135 RNTTAGALAFND

-193 GEGSAIY
+193 GEGQAIY

-249 WSKVKEIYGSEAF
+249 WNKVKEIYGSEAF
-262 KPIRNALLSAASN
+262 KPIRNALLNAASN
-275 TATKAINKVADKAV
+275 TATKAINKVADKAA

-305 DTAQNAKDNII
+305 ETAQNAKDSII
-316 DSQKASGCVKKGGR
+316 DSQKASGYVKKGG
-330 SSNSSSDA
+330 SSSSDA
-338 NRYSDNATVKYL
+338 SRYL
-350 STQNKAKMF
+350 STQNKAVVF
-359 DKLAN
+359 DKMAN
-364 DELAS
+364 DELQS
-369 DSCEEDELTD
+369 DSCNEDELTD
-379 PKNIFKKKSLNV
+379 PKNIFKKKSMNV
-391 YPGLPNSKT
+391 YPGLPNAKT
-400 IVGKYKKIRAR
+400 IVGKYKKVRAR